1 MTIHHV
7 QARHCGQ
14 HHGIVLRLLRPM
26 GVIVG
31 VAFLGRCFG
40 LLVVVLSRVDLE
52 EPLACYRHHQR
63 VARCLALL
71 DGHQVTH
78 RQVKFAN
85 VMVEDGLTLRPVV
98 FLEDGQRQLVVV
110 DGQVMLVLNVVVVA
124 DSAVGT

>member
-1 MTIHHV
+1 
-7 QARHCGQ
+7 
-14 HHGIVLRLLRPM
+14 M

-71 DGHQVTH
+71 DGHQVVALGFLQVAH

-124 DSAVGT
+124 DSAVDT